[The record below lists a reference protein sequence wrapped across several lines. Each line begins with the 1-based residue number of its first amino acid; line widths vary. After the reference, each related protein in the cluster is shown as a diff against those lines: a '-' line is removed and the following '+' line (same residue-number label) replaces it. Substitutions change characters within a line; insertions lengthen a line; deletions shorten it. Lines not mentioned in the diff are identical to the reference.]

1 MRLRIQCRQGEELL
15 SRRTAKV
22 LHLSK
27 QQVWI
32 DEEVVEATAQKRSS
46 VTESGKKRRRLPGRP
61 EVAANIRDSMSQA
74 NPLRGA
80 PRIHGELLK
89 LGIAVAQSTVA
100 RYLPRSHKPPSQG
113 RKNYGGDP
121 LDQPLIRRLVVLKFW
136 QARDTFDPGRLINKL
151 EQGAEF
157 DWDDLCDLV
166 RRDARI
172 DRERICADCVRGFWF
187 LADLT
192 TDEQALA
199 NDPHQ
204 REQSLWERLRPDL
217 ARG

>member
-1 MRLRIQCRQGEELL
+1 
-15 SRRTAKV
+15 V

-46 VTESGKKRRRLPGRP
+46 VSERGKKRRCLPGRP
-61 EVAANIRDSMSQA
+61 EVAANIRDLIRRMSQA

-136 QARDTFDPGRLINKL
+136 QARDTLDPGRLINKL

-157 DWDDLCDLV
+157 YWDDLCDLV

-172 DRERICADCVRGFWF
+172 DRINREGVCADCVRGFWF